1 MPIVYPAPFG
11 VVLTF
16 LGCRLSIERV
26 HPLLISHP
34 LKSMTTAP
42 HERLTREPLKVRRN
56 VRRLSDY
63 NLKTIATVLDCFACE
78 LNDVRLKQLYSASV
92 RTSRAIAQEAANR
105 GEPLTADAAQFLDE
119 ERLKQDILSDV
130 MLRRGV
136 SHGEVIR

>member
-1 MPIVYPAPFG
+1 
-11 VVLTF
+11 
-16 LGCRLSIERV
+16 
-26 HPLLISHP
+26 
-34 LKSMTTAP
+34 MTTAT

-56 VRRLSDY
+56 VRRLTDY
-63 NLKTIATVLDCFACE
+63 KLQTIATVLDYFACN

-119 ERLKQDILSDV
+119 ERLKQDLLSDV

>member
-1 MPIVYPAPFG
+1 
-11 VVLTF
+11 
-16 LGCRLSIERV
+16 
-26 HPLLISHP
+26 
-34 LKSMTTAP
+34 MTTAP

-56 VRRLSDY
+56 VRRLTDY
-63 NLKTIATVLDCFACE
+63 KLQTIATVLDYFACN

-105 GEPLTADAAQFLDE
+105 GESLTADAAQFLDE
-119 ERLKQDILSDV
+119 ERLKQDLLSDV